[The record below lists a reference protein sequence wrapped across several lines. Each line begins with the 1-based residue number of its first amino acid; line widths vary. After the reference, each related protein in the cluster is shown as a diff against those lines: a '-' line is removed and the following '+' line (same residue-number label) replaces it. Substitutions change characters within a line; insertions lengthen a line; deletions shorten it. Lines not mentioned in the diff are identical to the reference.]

1 MPSINQVTLMGN
13 ITRDPDLRYTPSGA
27 AVCTLGLAVNDKFT
41 NKSGET
47 KEETLFVDVNVWTKV
62 AENCVKYLSKGSPV
76 LLTGKLVFQTW
87 EKDGQKQSKISV
99 TAFNVQFLGGR
110 SEKQE
115 QQQAPVEDDD
125 DVPF

>member
-1 MPSINQVTLMGN
+1 MPSLNCVMLMGN
-13 ITRDPDLRYTPSGA
+13 ITKDPELRSTPSGS

-41 NKSGET
+41 SKAGET
-47 KEETLFVDVNVWTKV
+47 KEETLFVDVNVWAKV

-76 LLTGKLVFQTW
+76 LVSGKLVFQTW

-110 SEKQE
+110 SEQQG

-125 DVPF
+125 TAPF

>member
-1 MPSINQVTLMGN
+1 MASLNSVILMGN
-13 ITRDPDLRYTPSGA
+13 ITREPELRYTPSGQ

-41 NKSGET
+41 TKGGET

-62 AENCVKYLSKGSPV
+62 AENCVKYLEKGSPILV
-76 LLTGKLVFQTW
+76 SGKLVFQTW

-115 QQQAPVEDDD
+115 QQQAPADDD
-125 DVPF
+125 DALPF